1 MSSKQDT
8 KSRILDAAE
17 VLFSEKGFSGT
28 GIDEIAKR
36 AEITKSVI
44 YYHFE
49 NKEDI
54 LQQMFRRFTDFALEN
69 KAKMGEAFF
78 KGRTSIKEMVDI
90 LLELFD
96 FESVQR
102 LSKILL
108 MEAIKGND
116 RGLLFE
122 LWDNNIDVL
131 FNYFSHLLNPYMRE
145 NRDQM
150 QFETFF
156 FGMMPMLAF
165 IVFRIQWRERYGKS
179 PQELKELFGE
189 TLEAY
194 FESAIKPRIWNPEAI
209 AQEQNAGKEGME

>member
-1 MSSKQDT
+1 MSAHTDT
-8 KSRILDAAE
+8 KSRILEAAE
-17 VLFSEKGFSGT
+17 HLFSEKGFSGT

-44 YYHFE
+44 YYHFQ

-54 LQQMFRRFTDFALEN
+54 LQQVFRRFTDFALQH
-69 KAKMGEAFF
+69 KAEIGARFFRGEADFDTMIE
-78 KGRTSIKEMVDI
+78 RI
-90 LLELFD
+90 LDLFD
-96 FESVQR
+96 LETVRR

-122 LWDNNIDVL
+122 LWESNIEVL
-131 FNYFSHLLNPYMRE
+131 YEHFSHLLNPEMRE
-145 NRDQM
+145 NRDRM

-156 FGMMPMLAF
+156 FGMMPMLTF
-165 IVFRIQWRERYGKS
+165 SVFRRQWEQRYQLSREEVKRMCA
-179 PQELKELFGE
+179 Q

-194 FESAIKPRIWNPEAI
+194 FESAIKPRIWDPEAI
-209 AQEQNAGKEGME
+209 ERERSAGEEK